1 MTLETVYIL
10 RHGFRLNWV
19 TTRWKSETGLPR
31 DPRCRV
37 QAKEVADYFQS
48 LPEDQRPTAIFSS
61 PYYRCLQTAKPTAV
75 ALGLPIYVEH
85 GIAEWYYPV
94 EPGTG
99 LHPRPSSASALKAY
113 FSEIDDSWSSVWYPT
128 RKGED
133 LNALLDRLTGF
144 VSVFVPEI
152 HRRFTGAAA
161 HKRILFVGHAA
172 TVIGLTQAWVGDRNL
187 SFRAACCSLT
197 VLDRKAVVARA
208 PSRESAVVGGAGGD
222 WTPRILGGGDH
233 LKDGLLRDWGFED
246 VRMADGEEHGVP
258 GTENEKDEP
267 VSSQVVELTSRM

>member
-1 MTLETVYIL
+1 
-10 RHGFRLNWV
+10 
-19 TTRWKSETGLPR
+19 
-31 DPRCRV
+31 
-37 QAKEVADYFQS
+37 
-48 LPEDQRPTAIFSS
+48 
-61 PYYRCLQTAKPTAV
+61 
-75 ALGLPIYVEH
+75 
-85 GIAEWYYPV
+85 
-94 EPGTG
+94 
-99 LHPRPSSASALKAY
+99 
-113 FSEIDDSWSSVWYPT
+113 VWYPT

-246 VRMADGEEHGVP
+246 IRMADGEVSQSP
-258 GTENEKDEP
+258 YFASFNLVLMWTFGT
-267 VSSQVVELTSRM
+267 LTATLGFLAGDQGTWCARDRRRERRAREFTGRRVDI